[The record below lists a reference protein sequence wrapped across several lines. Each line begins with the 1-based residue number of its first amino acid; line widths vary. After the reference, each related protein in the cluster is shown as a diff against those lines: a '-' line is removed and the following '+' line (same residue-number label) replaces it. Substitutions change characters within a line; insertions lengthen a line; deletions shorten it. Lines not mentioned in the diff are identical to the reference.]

1 MRSACA
7 FCWLGAASFAVM
19 LAQRAQGG
27 GAEDI
32 RGGLWKLGM
41 ACDRS
46 PLSQLTGETAVNTR
60 VHSSITVYRFR
71 FRLGYTLRPH
81 VWTTTNAIKYGT
93 LCLDHVLSP
102 RVTTQH

>member
-46 PLSQLTGETAVNTR
+46 LSTEPTIYLTGDALYHR
-60 VHSSITVYRFR
+60 
-71 FRLGYTLRPH
+71 
-81 VWTTTNAIKYGT
+81 
-93 LCLDHVLSP
+93 
-102 RVTTQH
+102 